1 MGIEGFTLTGM
12 LKKAATDFPS
22 RRAIAVPTKFDLT
35 HARLQ
40 ALVDSAATRLTAAG
54 ILPSDV
60 VALTFPNTVEVL
72 FLSLSVS
79 LSESLIRTEDF
90 LAACDHVSGCD
101 PSASG
106 CGTSQ
111 RGVHARG
118 VRVLPLRFRIEAPDH
133 EFRGQRGGAGSG
145 QNPRDSARYRLPLEP
160 QRAGRDLSRRRHLWR
175 RFRVPQRPIRRGALL
190 AHIGNDEPS

>member
-40 ALVDSAATRLTAAG
+40 ALIDSAATRLTAAG

-72 FLSLSVS
+72 FLSLSLCLS
-79 LSESLIRTEDF
+79 L
-90 LAACDHVSGCD
+90 
-101 PSASG
+101 
-106 CGTSQ
+106 
-111 RGVHARG
+111 
-118 VRVLPLRFRIEAPDH
+118 
-133 EFRGQRGGAGSG
+133 
-145 QNPRDSARYRLPLEP
+145 
-160 QRAGRDLSRRRHLWR
+160 
-175 RFRVPQRPIRRGALL
+175 
-190 AHIGNDEPS
+190 